1 MPFVS
6 CLEMSDCIPSQ
17 FCTEGNTFLVNNSNL
32 AFGNGRI
39 HRFAFS
45 GSPFLFTVG
54 SFKDGGGAHKVR
66 AAGLGLHKGIV
77 DHPQTFNI
85 YTREAGPGNLSVTIE
100 GPSKSKIDFKDHK
113 DDNCYVTYSVS
124 KPGMDTV

>member
-1 MPFVS
+1 MAS
-6 CLEMSDCIPSQ
+6 
-17 FCTEGNTFLVNNSNL
+17 TFLV
-32 AFGNGRI
+32 RK
-39 HRFAFS
+39 RFAYFVQALTLDFL

-66 AAGLGLHKGIV
+66 AAGLGLHRGVI

-100 GPSKSKIDFKDHK
+100 GPSKAKIDFKDHK
-113 DDNCYVTYSVS
+113 DDNCYVTYFVS
-124 KPGMDTV
+124 KPGT